1 MFHSVQIL
9 DTLTTYDNI
18 VTPND
23 YQNSSI
29 QMKKTFTALTR
40 DLLVALC
47 KNVAYSQPSV
57 SVSSKLVTLSAQ
69 KRPFD
74 SVSTDEVEIP
84 CGVNCTTESALLLGQ
99 EMENNY
105 KSWSCSSETCTGKRI
120 SLHFLENPSYNQSL
134 IRTSN
139 LQVVKL
145 TI

>member
-1 MFHSVQIL
+1 M
-9 DTLTTYDNI
+9 
-18 VTPND
+18 TPND

-47 KNVAYSQPSV
+47 KNVAYGQPSV

-74 SVSTDEVEIP
+74 SVSTDEVVIP

-139 LQVVKL
+139 L
-145 TI
+145 